1 MGPRIRED
9 NGGGG
14 GGMGPRIRE
23 DKGGGEVFI
32 PIQTFP
38 RRGGRVGRGEGWV
51 PACGDLCVTTK
62 THSDSGVGRLLSQPN
77 HGILDSGFR
86 RNDGYAKV
94 SICEDKRGGDGID
107 GDAADGGRG
116 ERMGSRMRVGK
127 GGEEGGSPH
136 ARGQGRQKLI
146 KDDQANRVP
155 ACAGTGGDRFIAPI
169 VMLPPVVPIPRAV
182 GVTAAHRLGSRK
194 LESGTGRLLLTGRP
208 ETAKHHFHCWI
219 P

>member
-1 MGPRIRED
+1 
-9 NGGGG
+9 
-14 GGMGPRIRE
+14 MGPRIRE

-94 SICEDKRGGDGID
+94 SIREDKRGGDGID

-116 ERMGSRMRVGK
+116 ERMGPHMREDD
-127 GGEEGGSPH
+127 GGGG
-136 ARGQGRQKLI
+136 G
-146 KDDQANRVP
+146 
-155 ACAGTGGDRFIAPI
+155 
-169 VMLPPVVPIPRAV
+169 
-182 GVTAAHRLGSRK
+182 
-194 LESGTGRLLLTGRP
+194 
-208 ETAKHHFHCWI
+208 
-219 P
+219 